1 MNAFLGKLFKGK
13 KEENA
18 QPKLQEP
25 QAPEAAEA
33 LTFEPSANLRKVASL
48 KDAVVLF
55 VDDDPDLRIYIHEEL
70 SEYYKTVLVARDGT
84 DALDVLKANP
94 KVDMIISDV
103 MMPEMDGLTFCK
115 TVKRNPET
123 SDIAF
128 ILLTARADKKSE
140 AAGYEY
146 RADAFI
152 SKPFDIDDLVSR
164 ASKLI
169 VEA

>member
-1 MNAFLGKLFKGK
+1 MNSFFGKLFKGK
-13 KEENA
+13 KEE
-18 QPKLQEP
+18 QPIQQP
-25 QAPEAAEA
+25 QAPAAAEPA
-33 LTFEPSANLRKVASL
+33 VTFVPSTNLRKVPSL
-48 KDAVVLF
+48 ADAVVLF

-70 SEYYKTVLVARDGT
+70 SEYFKNVLVARDGT
-84 DALDVLKANP
+84 YALDMLKENSD
-94 KVDMIISDV
+94 VQLIISDV

-115 TVKRNPET
+115 TVKRDEVT

-152 SKPFDIDDLVSR
+152 SKPFDIDELVAR
-164 ASKLI
+164 ARSLI
-169 VEA
+169 VE